1 MADDERVGVDVLH
14 DLHDAGDDLHAV
26 VERARGLG
34 ADRAA
39 GGEAHVRDDDV
50 GAGLGHRGR
59 LLLVEDVR
67 AGEHVELVRLGDH
80 VDLKAVA
87 HAGLLEVLAEHAV
100 DEAHG
105 REVLHAVEALVLQL
119 GQVLLHDAERVGAAD
134 AGENRG
140 VLHDGQHLGAH
151 LDDDLIRVA
160 VGKQTRERAATG
172 HAETAG
178 VVDDEDVGAAGLSRL
193 RRDARAGADAEQ
205 DVALG
210 EGLTETIEDFRA
222 GQFKHGVLLL
232 FEYYLFLAEHMRS
245 RRARELERTTPMKP
259 REGAARPQ
267 RAR

>member
-1 MADDERVGVDVLH
+1 MS
-14 DLHDAGDDLHAV
+14 
-26 VERARGLG
+26 
-34 ADRAA
+34 
-39 GGEAHVRDDDV
+39 
-50 GAGLGHRGR
+50 
-59 LLLVEDVR
+59 
-67 AGEHVELVRLGDH
+67 LGDH

-87 HAGLLEVLAEHAV
+87 HAGLLKVLAEHAV
-100 DEAHG
+100 DKAHG
-105 REVLHAVEALVLQL
+105 REVLHAVEALILQL

-151 LDDDLIRVA
+151 LDDDLVRVA
-160 VGKQTRERAATG
+160 VGKQARERAAAG
-172 HAETAG
+172 HAEAAG

-232 FEYYLFLAEHMRS
+232 FEYYLFFAEHMRS

-259 REGAARPQ
+259 GGRRRRPAASPTTTGWLRSGAARCQGGEGGSTSPRLPG
-267 RAR
+267 RAISP